1 MVALGWGLVYWAL
14 AVPQP
19 LQPLL
24 EQVRLMFWGSR

>member
-1 MVALGWGLVYWAL
+1 VVCWAL

-24 EQVRLMFWGSR
+24 EQVRLMFLANL